1 MPAKKKAR
9 ERPYDAAVAGHICFD
24 IIPDF
29 PDTGARTIAELLTP
43 GKLVQV
49 GPAALSTGGPV
60 SNTGIGLKIFGTSV
74 VFMAKVGDDEIGQ
87 LIVNRL
93 KIQGHAEGVK
103 ISKGE
108 ESSYTIALAPPGI
121 DRIFL
126 HNPGTNNTF
135 SSKDIDFSLVEKSR
149 LFHLGYPPLMR
160 ALYSDCGRELVEC
173 FRCARESGATTSLDM
188 SLPDPTSEAGK
199 IDWRKIL
206 EKLLPHV
213 DIFLPSV
220 EEAYAMLKPREFW
233 ARRNKIG
240 GAEIINDIAPREYSE
255 LARIFIAM
263 GCRMTALKTAH
274 RGFYFR
280 TGKIEEL
287 NKIGAAKPLSPE
299 QWAERELWAPAFLVP
314 RIASAT
320 GSGDSSIAGFLAS
333 YLRGYP
339 LERCLVLANVAGHLN
354 LHELDA
360 LSGLK
365 PWPDVLAL
373 LDSDKLVPIDPYI
386 HAPGWAYNKEQRVY
400 IGPCA

>member
-1 MPAKKKAR
+1 MPAKKKTG
-9 ERPYDAAVAGHICFD
+9 EKPYDAAVAGHICFD

-29 PDTGARTIAELLTP
+29 PDTGTRTIGELLTP

-60 SNTGIGLKIFGTSV
+60 SNTGIGLKIFGINV

-93 KIQGHAEGVK
+93 KKQGHAEGVN
-103 ISKGE
+103 ISAGE
-108 ESSYTIALAPPGI
+108 KSSYTIALAPPGI

-135 SSKDIDFSLVEKSR
+135 SSKDIDFSLVEKCS

-160 ALYSDCGRELVEC
+160 TLYSDGGRELVEC
-173 FRCARESGATTSLDM
+173 FRCAREAGVTTSLDM
-188 SLPDPTSEAGK
+188 SLPDPSSEAGK
-199 IDWRKIL
+199 LDWRKIL
-206 EKLLPHV
+206 EQLLPYV

-233 ARRNKIG
+233 ARRNKVG
-240 GAEIINDIAPREYSE
+240 GAEIINDIAPGEYSE

-263 GCRMTALKTAH
+263 GCRMTSLKTAH

-287 NKIGAAKPLSPE
+287 NKIGAAKPSNPE

-314 RIASAT
+314 QIASAT

-365 PWPDVLAL
+365 PWPEVLAL
-373 LDSDKLVPIDPYI
+373 LDSDNLVPIDPHI